1 MIVAD
6 DPALKSR
13 FTSFLGASCRAAVQ
27 YTNPLKAL
35 DNLKEIEPDA
45 VICRAADYPRHWKL
59 LVKELREFRS
69 RDEAVFVL
77 AVNDDF
83 DSAEADKA
91 VYLGVNF
98 LYPDRLE
105 TKGDLLN
112 LRKRIGGR
120 IAVPHRSPIDS
131 WVPEASEKLSF
142 MFRHP
147 GENRMIS
154 GRFTAIS
161 PAGGLFR
168 PDDSGDIPELET
180 GMEIPG
186 GTMRI
191 GESVISMGTRVIID
205 DEGIYLV
212 FTDFADNGFQNLF
225 HEIHRRGSAELDD
238 RAGLL

>member
-1 MIVAD
+1 MIAAD
-6 DPALKSR
+6 EGALKFR
-13 FTSFLGASCRAAVQ
+13 LRSFFGASCRAVIQ

-59 LVKELREFRS
+59 LVKGLREFRG
-69 RDEAVFVL
+69 RDEGVFVL

-83 DSAEADKA
+83 DSVEADKA
-91 VYLGVNF
+91 VYLEVNF

-105 TKGDLLN
+105 TRDDFLN
-112 LRKRIGGR
+112 LRKRIGSR
-120 IAVPHRSPIDS
+120 IAVPDHSPIDS

-147 GENRMIS
+147 GDNRMIS
-154 GRFTAIS
+154 GRFIEIS

-205 DEGIYLV
+205 GEGIYLV
-212 FTDFADNGFQNLF
+212 FTDFADNGFQSLF
-225 HEIHRRGSAELDD
+225 HEIHRRTSDG
-238 RAGLL
+238 